1 VHILEALMQARSEGF
16 RVMSEDDKLISELV
30 WKLKNASPAK
40 LSEGIAL
47 LRILQALIPE
57 MKYPEYLLRLEAMPE
72 QKPVH
77 QMQIAILKLQYG
89 ITTESSFMEQ
99 YRKKTML
106 GSTYYSDRGEDSRF
120 IRNDLEFTLL
130 AYRLHQLSAAPD
142 SVLQPIRRWFGESV
156 QRPGGWNTFE
166 AAQIINVLL
175 PDLTKAQQE
184 KPAQPTLQI
193 TGSIQKLINEFPYKT
208 EIAATDSIH
217 IAKTGNDV
225 VWISTWQRRLNP
237 EPPVRAEV
245 FDIKTAFENNSL
257 NQEAGKPVKLIVN
270 LNVTKDAAYVM
281 LHIPI
286 PGGFSYAEKPQ
297 NWSRNEHREYLRGE
311 TQLYFEY
318 LPQGQYRYE
327 ILLVPRFTG
336 TFTLNPARAE
346 LMYFPVF
353 NGNNGVQR
361 VKVW

>member
-1 VHILEALMQARSEGF
+1 
-16 RVMSEDDKLISELV
+16 LV
-30 WKLKNASPAK
+30 WKLKNAAPAK

-47 LRILQALIPE
+47 LRILQTLIPE

-77 QMQIAILKLQYG
+77 QLQIAILKLQYG
-89 ITTESSFMEQ
+89 ITTETSFIEQ

-106 GSTYYSDRGEDSRF
+106 GSTYYSDRGEDSRY

-175 PDLTKAQQE
+175 PDLTKVQQE
-184 KPAQPTLQI
+184 KPAKPTLQI
-193 TGSIQKLINEFPYKT
+193 TGSIQKLISEFPYKT

-297 NWSRNEHREYLRGE
+297 SWSRNEHREYLRGE

-318 LPQGQYRYE
+318 LPQGQHRYE
-327 ILLVPRFTG
+327 ISLVPRFTG